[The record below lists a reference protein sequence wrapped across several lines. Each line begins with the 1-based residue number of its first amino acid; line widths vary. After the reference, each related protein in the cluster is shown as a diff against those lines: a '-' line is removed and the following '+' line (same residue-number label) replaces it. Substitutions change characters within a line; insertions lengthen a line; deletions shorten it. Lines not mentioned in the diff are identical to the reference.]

1 MMQEQVL
8 GYWVMM
14 ATRGGELQR
23 WGHPNTPGFPFVA
36 ERDALAYAGGVA
48 LASTCD
54 SVYVMTIFRNGSLS
68 MRTICRPAR
77 DPSGPVDDA
86 GSARYTGMA
95 GF

>member
-23 WGHPNTPGFPFVA
+23 WGHPNTPDNAFVA
-36 ERDALAYAGGVA
+36 ENDALAFAAKVA
-48 LASTCD
+48 SASTCD
-54 SVYVMTIFRNGSLS
+54 SVYVMTVFGNGSLS

-86 GSARYTGMA
+86 GTIRRW
-95 GF
+95 